1 MVAVLMREGMVMNR
15 VTLLPVVVAEVVV
28 VMVMVVVVVVVV
40 LGVCIPLLGSCE
52 QQAVAA
58 SHHPPTL

>member
-15 VTLLPVVVAEVVV
+15 VTLLPFVVAKVVL
-28 VMVMVVVVVVVV
+28 VVVVV